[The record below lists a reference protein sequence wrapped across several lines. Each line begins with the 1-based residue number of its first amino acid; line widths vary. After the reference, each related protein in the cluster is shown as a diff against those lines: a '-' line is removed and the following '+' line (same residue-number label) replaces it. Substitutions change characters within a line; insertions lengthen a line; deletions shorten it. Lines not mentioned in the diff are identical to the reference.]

1 MIEAEAITI
10 EAVKAE
16 TEKNVMT
23 DLEIKT
29 DVYTEGNPAKSD
41 GITAETKDT
50 LLVTNMAIRTETST
64 KVFVNLE
71 TDPKEKAEEKT
82 VSNDYEKVE
91 KLRPGKGGLGFP
103 QVKRIKRTGPRQ
115 YRQLWNDSGGR
126 LLVCSSVV
134 CVQE

>member
-71 TDPKEKAEEKT
+71 TDPKEKAEEKS

-91 KLRPGKGGLGFP
+91 KL
-103 QVKRIKRTGPRQ
+103 
-115 YRQLWNDSGGR
+115 
-126 LLVCSSVV
+126 SVG
-134 CVQE
+134 